1 MIDRANQIQEQL
13 VHWRRDIHRHPELGF
28 QEFRTSALVADE
40 LRALAYRVQ
49 SGVGRTGVVA
59 ERGTGQPIVAIRADM
74 DALPIQEENDVP
86 YASQTQGVM
95 HACGHDAHTAI
106 ALGVA
111 TLLAKESFPGTVR
124 FLFQP
129 AEEKSD
135 EEGLS
140 GAARMIQDG
149 AMEDVTAILALH
161 VHASAPVGEIGLD
174 AGPSSAGVDSFSVTI
189 TGAGGHGAY
198 PHRGVDPI
206 HIAGHV
212 ILALN
217 GIVSRRVNPFDPAVI
232 SLGSIHAGQASNVIP
247 EFVQLSGTIRY
258 QTPEVQTLLHA
269 EIERALGIA
278 RTLGGDYA
286 LTIRTGFPPVIND
299 AHLVDMLR
307 DVAAEMLSAENVKPR
322 EKGMGAEDFS
332 LLAAQAP
339 GAMFRLGCRIEG
351 DERKAHRPHF
361 DLDERCLPIGAAIL
375 AETALRIARQGIN
388 S

>member
-1 MIDRANQIQEQL
+1 LIDRAKQIQDQL
-13 VHWRRDIHRHPELGF
+13 IRWRRDIHMHPELGF
-28 QEFRTSALVADE
+28 QEFRTATLVADA
-40 LRALAYRVQ
+40 LRALGYCVQ

-59 ERGTGQPIVAIRADM
+59 ELGTGQPIIAIRADM
-74 DALPIQEENDVP
+74 DALPIQEQNDVS
-86 YASQTQGVM
+86 YASKVQGVM

-111 TLLAKESFPGTVR
+111 RLVVNGTFPGTVR

-129 AEEKSD
+129 AEETSD
-135 EEGLS
+135 KKGLS

-174 AGPSSAGVDSFSVTI
+174 AGPSSAGVDSFSATI
-189 TGAGGHGAY
+189 TGTGGHGAY

-206 HIAGHV
+206 HIAAHV

-217 GIVSRRVNPFDPAVI
+217 GIVSRRVDPFDPAVI

-247 EFVQLSGTIRY
+247 ESVQLSGTIRY
-258 QTPEVQTLLHA
+258 LTPEVQALIHS
-269 EIERALGIA
+269 EIEQAFHVA
-278 RTLGGDYA
+278 RTLGGDFS
-286 LTIRTGFPPVIND
+286 LRIRTGFPPVIND
-299 AHLVDMLR
+299 AQVVDVLR
-307 DVAAEMLSAENVKPR
+307 EVAAELLGAENVKPR

-351 DERKAHRPHF
+351 DERKAHGPHF
-361 DLDERCLPIGAAIL
+361 DLDEGCLSIGVAIL
-375 AETALRIARQGIN
+375 AESALRIAREGIN
-388 S
+388 G